1 MAMWSLVVVSSSEL
15 VEKFLRG
22 FFLDS
27 DCKILEDITVRY
39 QIESICIVRRVDRK
53 FSRLLIRYAL
63 LKMLSKIKAKNILED
78 LSYSCVFTTTVNF
91 YKDSDA
97 SFNHQNNELTTK
109 FVDRTWLVCN
119 SMFWWLKLAI
129 ESS

>member
-1 MAMWSLVVVSSSEL
+1 
-15 VEKFLRG
+15 
-22 FFLDS
+22 
-27 DCKILEDITVRY
+27 
-39 QIESICIVRRVDRK
+39 
-53 FSRLLIRYAL
+53 
-63 LKMLSKIKAKNILED
+63 MLSKIKAKNILED

-91 YKDSDA
+91 YEDSDA
-97 SFNHQNNELTTK
+97 SFNHQNNELPTK